1 MSESDAMSDRSPGSM
16 PEFMTRLSDAWGLVL
31 AYGLL
36 TLGLGIA
43 LAVWPGE
50 TLKVCAVLIAIQ
62 LLASGVLRF
71 IAALAGKAEGGLRVL
86 MGLSGALAFIVGLI
100 VLRHPLQ
107 TLLAIGLILGAW
119 WVLSGVVDIVGAFLS
134 PVPGRRMW
142 DILSG
147 LVSIV
152 AGGFLLV
159 DPSLSLGVLVLVLS
173 VWLIVTGALT
183 TVAALRLRGLGHARP
198 AGSGSPAPS
207 AA

>member
-1 MSESDAMSDRSPGSM
+1 
-16 PEFMTRLSDAWGLVL
+16 
-31 AYGLL
+31 
-36 TLGLGIA
+36 
-43 LAVWPGE
+43 
-50 TLKVCAVLIAIQ
+50 
-62 LLASGVLRF
+62 
-71 IAALAGKAEGGLRVL
+71 
-86 MGLSGALAFIVGLI
+86 
-100 VLRHPLQ
+100 LQ